1 MDGYKVSYPVVYD
14 IEYDQMRNLS
24 ASQIADLAKT
34 FCNEVKKAGY
44 HPMIYCNTD
53 WYDNKLDWSKMTG
66 YDVWLARYG
75 DRILAPDKKKYKY
88 TIWQSTDGDGGG
100 YLNTTKGLVAGIPS
114 YSTVDID
121 FGYVDYTKIITPRW
135 HAQTGYKASTRPDT
149 SNYKGKTGWATE
161 NGKKFYYVNG
171 VKKYGWVQVK
181 NKKYYIHK
189 TAGMYRSRLIRDSKN
204 ISRYVDKNGVLVKNT
219 WITYKEKKYYF
230 DKNGHALKG
239 MKKVGKNYYYFQAKY
254 GYRMRHVRYMNSR
267 DDVYYFGGD
276 GVMVKK
282 VFYTWSGN
290 NESHTYYFGSNG
302 KMQRGWLKL
311 DGKRYYFDPETGI
324 MYKNCTIEKNGKSY
338 TFDENGVYTTVSAAN
353 KKK

>member
-1 MDGYKVSYPVVYD
+1 MY
-14 IEYDQMRNLS
+14 
-24 ASQIADLAKT
+24 
-34 FCNEVKKAGY
+34 
-44 HPMIYCNTD
+44 
-53 WYDNKLDWSKMTG
+53 
-66 YDVWLARYG
+66 
-75 DRILAPDKKKYKY
+75 
-88 TIWQSTDGDGGG
+88 
-100 YLNTTKGLVAGIPS
+100 
-114 YSTVDID
+114 
-121 FGYVDYTKIITPRW
+121 
-135 HAQTGYKASTRPDT
+135 RPDT

-189 TAGMYRSRLIRDSKN
+189 TAGMCRSKLIRDSKN

-239 MKKVGKNYYYFQAKY
+239 MKKVGKDYYYFQAKY
-254 GYRMRHVRYMNSR
+254 GYMMKHVRYMNSR
-267 DDVYYFGGD
+267 NDVYYFGGD

-302 KMQRGWLKL
+302 KIQRGWLKL

-338 TFDENGVYTTVSAAN
+338 TFDEEGVYTTVSAAN

>member
-1 MDGYKVSYPVVYD
+1 MKSFLYIV
-14 IEYDQMRNLS
+14 
-24 ASQIADLAKT
+24 
-34 FCNEVKKAGY
+34 
-44 HPMIYCNTD
+44 IYCNTD

-75 DRILAPDKKKYKY
+75 DTIPAPDKKKYKY

-189 TAGMYRSRLIRDSKN
+189 TAGMCRSKLIRDSKN

-254 GYRMRHVRYMNSR
+254 GYMMRHVRYMNSR
-267 DDVYYFGGD
+267 NDVYYFGGD
-276 GVMVKK
+276 GVMVKN

-290 NESHTYYFGSNG
+290 DESHTYYFGSNG

-324 MYKNCTIEKNGKSY
+324 MYKNCTIKKNGKSY
-338 TFDENGVYTTVSAAN
+338 TFDEDGVYTTVSAAN

>member
-1 MDGYKVSYPVVYD
+1 M
-14 IEYDQMRNLS
+14 
-24 ASQIADLAKT
+24 
-34 FCNEVKKAGY
+34 
-44 HPMIYCNTD
+44 
-53 WYDNKLDWSKMTG
+53 
-66 YDVWLARYG
+66 
-75 DRILAPDKKKYKY
+75 
-88 TIWQSTDGDGGG
+88 
-100 YLNTTKGLVAGIPS
+100 
-114 YSTVDID
+114 
-121 FGYVDYTKIITPRW
+121 
-135 HAQTGYKASTRPDT
+135 
-149 SNYKGKTGWATE
+149 
-161 NGKKFYYVNG
+161 
-171 VKKYGWVQVK
+171 K

-189 TAGMYRSRLIRDSKN
+189 TAGMCRSKLIRDSKN

-239 MKKVGKNYYYFQAKY
+239 MKKVGKDYYYFQAKY
-254 GYRMRHVRYMNSR
+254 GYMMRHVRYMNSR

-338 TFDENGVYTTVSAAN
+338 TFDEDGVYTTVSAAN